1 MSGKKTSMIVSSVTF
16 LVIGACG
23 SVALAAS
30 APHRGHAAQAK
41 TAAPAPPQSNTPAP
55 SGFNAHLPYSWTQPN
70 MPTYMAIQDQFYR
83 DGSSEK

>member
-1 MSGKKTSMIVSSVTF
+1 MFGKKTSMIVSSVAF

-30 APHRGHAAQAK
+30 ASHRGHAAQEKA
-41 TAAPAPPQSNTPAP
+41 AAPVPSQNTPAP
-55 SGFNAHLPYSWTQPN
+55 SGFNAHLPYAWTQKE
-70 MPTYMAIQDQFYR
+70 PTYMAIQSQFYR